1 MRSQQGFEPSC
12 GEESVRQAV
21 PRSQLPIRSSSPSLA
36 SSSPLLLTPGFSRYH
51 HSSTPCSPPP
61 APSTSPAPR
70 PALSPSLPPAGA
82 PAASSRP
89 RPAASQPSLTL
100 SLCTARSSEGM
111 PSGHGNDSMKK
122 REKAA
127 EDQYV
132 RDAVRGLSSSP
143 PSSSREMALA
153 CRRTSTDCSCPPPP
167 PFLAL
172 SPAAPTP
179 AARSTRSRRRPLLL
193 PTSPSLSS
201 PSPLARAPCTP
212 SSGAR
217 EAQGA
222 AEVDRGVQ
230 GAPRRAREEPRR
242 ARGEHRQEEL
252 RAVGVARGHL
262 SSCPSVR
269 LGGRD
274 VCVGRR
280 RGWTSGRRRRCSSE
294 EEDEGG
300 LNNGYHCGNSS
311 SDFGSSLRCAAMLAC
326 ERKGATGEA
335 EEEQLHR
342 LVVLAALVVAPTQPS
357 RRPLLPPLALH
368 LVVP

>member
-1 MRSQQGFEPSC
+1 
-12 GEESVRQAV
+12 
-21 PRSQLPIRSSSPSLA
+21 
-36 SSSPLLLTPGFSRYH
+36 
-51 HSSTPCSPPP
+51 
-61 APSTSPAPR
+61 
-70 PALSPSLPPAGA
+70 
-82 PAASSRP
+82 
-89 RPAASQPSLTL
+89 
-100 SLCTARSSEGM
+100 M

-153 CRRTSTDCSCPPPP
+153 CRWTSTDCSCPPPP

-179 AARSTRSRRRPLLL
+179 AARSTRSHRRPLLL

-201 PSPLARAPCTP
+201 PSPLARAPRTP

-252 RAVGVARGHL
+252 RAVGVARGRL
-262 SSCPSVR
+262 SSVSVCA
-269 LGGRD
+269 L
-274 VCVGRR
+274 GRR
-280 RGWTSGRRRRCSSE
+280 RSVRWKAARL
-294 EEDEGG
+294 DERPP
-300 LNNGYHCGNSS
+300 
-311 SDFGSSLRCAAMLAC
+311 SSL
-326 ERKGATGEA
+326 ERGGGRGRF
-335 EEEQLHR
+335 EQR
-342 LVVLAALVVAPTQPS
+342 I
-357 RRPLLPPLALH
+357 PLWKF
-368 LVVP
+368 